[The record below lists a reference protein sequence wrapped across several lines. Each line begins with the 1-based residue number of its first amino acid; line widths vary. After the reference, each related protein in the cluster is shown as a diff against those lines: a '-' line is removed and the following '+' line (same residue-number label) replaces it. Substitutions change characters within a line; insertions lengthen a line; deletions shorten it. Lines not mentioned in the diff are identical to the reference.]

1 MMTYSV
7 LGGCWR
13 HKPPPSFDV
22 GAAMAWLLR
31 LAASETAAL
40 AARGGQGRDSDDPEV
55 ARVQIQ
61 KATFFYM
68 NIPQYYPLNNMIEY
82 LNVLFLCWEVY
93 RGYSV
98 SGRTD
103 E

>member
-1 MMTYSV
+1 MSSMSAPQWC
-7 LGGCWR
+7 G
-13 HKPPPSFDV
+13 F
-22 GAAMAWLLR
+22 A
-31 LAASETAAL
+31 AAL
-40 AARGGQGRDSDDPEV
+40 LPRQPHLPGVARDSDDPEV